1 MKPWS
6 AVATTTVSVPDS
18 LAQQLSERGVD
29 ALELA
34 RGLRALRAVAM
45 RRGVVGGPVGVDELA
60 FRARFHRGLD
70 LGNEALQLSYA
81 RRSAF
86 AQWYR
91 LYSEAMISAEDTT
104 IARACM
110 LSKIGFAVNALLG
123 TEAFV
128 AQRQHVAA
136 RAEGQ
141 RRCHAARLAEIRV
154 PAGDAVLERC
164 AAGVRGGDR
173 RCGGRGKH
181 RGERA
186 SPPARQLAARAL
198 THQVVVAQAVD
209 DDEHDIARGARVPGG
224 SSSASGGCRR
234 APSARLDQRSDR
246 LTRLPPPVR
255 GQNAGLHDREI
266 LKVECVHP
274 LPRFSPC
281 GSKSI
286 STRTFRFSKASR
298 KRQLE
303 QAFAPLLE
311 YLDADGLSDVKSLE
325 PEEPGIRFDEKDLL
339 LYLCWT
345 GEIGRSFH
353 GALEATLENLGPY
366 CYEAVEVDV
375 TTYLENGEQESKL
388 LFVGPTAQAIHEA
401 QRRCMVE
408 DVAAILGRQ
417 FDKAAVTQVSALV
430 NELFD
435 RDWKEK
441 ASQEKK
447 PERAFETYTRPSRKN
462 LH

>member
-1 MKPWS
+1 M
-6 AVATTTVSVPDS
+6 
-18 LAQQLSERGVD
+18 R
-29 ALELA
+29 LE
-34 RGLRALRAVAM
+34 V
-45 RRGVVGGPVGVDELA
+45 
-60 FRARFHRGLD
+60 
-70 LGNEALQLSYA
+70 
-81 RRSAF
+81 
-86 AQWYR
+86 
-91 LYSEAMISAEDTT
+91 
-104 IARACM
+104 
-110 LSKIGFAVNALLG
+110 
-123 TEAFV
+123 
-128 AQRQHVAA
+128 HV
-136 RAEGQ
+136 
-141 RRCHAARLAEIRV
+141 HADI
-154 PAGDAVLERC
+154 PVLE
-164 AAGVRGGDR
+164 GV
-173 RCGGRGKH
+173 
-181 RGERA
+181 
-186 SPPARQLAARAL
+186 S
-198 THQVVVAQAVD
+198 
-209 DDEHDIARGARVPGG
+209 
-224 SSSASGGCRR
+224 
-234 APSARLDQRSDR
+234 
-246 LTRLPPPVR
+246 
-255 GQNAGLHDREI
+255 
-266 LKVECVHP
+266 
-274 LPRFSPC
+274 
-281 GSKSI
+281 
-286 STRTFRFSKASR
+286 

-325 PEEPGIRFDEKDLL
+325 PDEPGIRFDEKDLL

>member
-1 MKPWS
+1 MRLEVHVHADIPILEG
-6 AVATTTVSVPDS
+6 VS
-18 LAQQLSERGVD
+18 
-29 ALELA
+29 
-34 RGLRALRAVAM
+34 
-45 RRGVVGGPVGVDELA
+45 
-60 FRARFHRGLD
+60 
-70 LGNEALQLSYA
+70 
-81 RRSAF
+81 
-86 AQWYR
+86 
-91 LYSEAMISAEDTT
+91 
-104 IARACM
+104 
-110 LSKIGFAVNALLG
+110 
-123 TEAFV
+123 
-128 AQRQHVAA
+128 
-136 RAEGQ
+136 
-141 RRCHAARLAEIRV
+141 
-154 PAGDAVLERC
+154 
-164 AAGVRGGDR
+164 
-173 RCGGRGKH
+173 
-181 RGERA
+181 
-186 SPPARQLAARAL
+186 
-198 THQVVVAQAVD
+198 
-209 DDEHDIARGARVPGG
+209 
-224 SSSASGGCRR
+224 
-234 APSARLDQRSDR
+234 
-246 LTRLPPPVR
+246 
-255 GQNAGLHDREI
+255 
-266 LKVECVHP
+266 
-274 LPRFSPC
+274 
-281 GSKSI
+281 
-286 STRTFRFSKASR
+286 
-298 KRQLE
+298 KRQIE

-325 PEEPGIRFDEKDLL
+325 PDEPGIRYDEKDLL

-417 FDKAAVTQVSALV
+417 FDKAAVTQVTALV